1 MDGKHHKMFAP
12 AFTLGMAELMLQTG
26 IINESLGQMGVILAT
41 AASLTTATMP
51 DADLFASYPTVAILD
66 AAPYKK
72 RNGYY
77 MMRGRNGQ
85 IKKYRPPKNIITRY
99 IALFFKS
106 IGVRKHRDWR
116 THAPTIYFPLG
127 FLIIKLTNK
136 LQLSGDMETF
146 TASLQAIIIGMVL
159 GYLSH
164 IVADI
169 PNKGG
174 IPLGPS
180 NKQYSITRRIFGKR
194 FSNFFRSSNKVW
206 NTIFIAAIIDFSL
219 FVINRDLALK
229 FNMQIFNI
237 VKTILKPLLN
247 LLTKVFQQ
255 LLG

>member
-12 AFTLGMAELMLQTG
+12 AFSLGIAELMLQTG
-26 IINESLGQMGVILAT
+26 IINESLGQMGVVLAAGASLLTAT
-41 AASLTTATMP
+41 AP

-66 AAPYKK
+66 AVPYKK

-77 MMRGRNGQ
+77 MMRGGDGR
-85 IKKYRPPKNIITRY
+85 IKKYRPPKNILTRY
-99 IALFFKS
+99 VALFFKS

-127 FLIIKLTNK
+127 FLIIKLTNMI
-136 LQLSGDMETF
+136 QLSGEFETF
-146 TASLQAIIIGMVL
+146 TAALQAIIIGMVL
-159 GYLSH
+159 GYWSH

-180 NKQYSITRRIFGKR
+180 NRQYSITRRLFGKR
-194 FSNFFRSSNKVW
+194 LSNFFKSGNKVW
-206 NTIFIAAIIDFSL
+206 NTIFIAAVIDFSL

-229 FNMQIFNI
+229 FNMQIFNF
-237 VKTILKPLLN
+237 VKTILRPILN